1 LDATDYQLASAIS
14 GERVGNRFENVGFNP
29 GSVDIQAGIPV
40 NYNFTI
46 PAYYDGM
53 EVNVTLD
60 GLAPAD
66 DETRL
71 KTPADGRSA
80 IKSYIFRPTGA
91 GAQTLKLKTQN
102 KEESICY
109 VTLEAENYYYETETT
124 PLYQS
129 AVRYSFEEAYFDGRP
144 QSITANTDVKVIFN
158 IPAEAFINGMIVNVT
173 LDGFGPNDNKLNDA
187 GNGTYTYTVTQS
199 GQQEFRVKASG
210 KEARTCYVTLESINN
225 KFITETIEVEQTV
238 SHALKI
244 TNVNSLNDSWRAQ
257 ARYTFSEPLQN
268 STHTFKCW
276 IKSSARNQIT
286 LYVQNSGNNSQ
297 SNSHT
302 IRNIGS
308 GWTEVEIK
316 VSPGA
321 NNRNSIVFNIA
332 DVAGD
337 VYIDQVS
344 FIRDN
349 DQNKTELMQNNDM
362 DDYELID
369 GRKVPTG
376 WDTKTNDSNNT
387 NPVCYVEQV
396 EGGHE

>member
-1 LDATDYQLASAIS
+1 
-14 GERVGNRFENVGFNP
+14 VGAAAGQEVTLTFNSD
-29 GSVDIQAGIPV
+29 GLYEGLPV
-40 NYNFTI
+40 TI
-46 PAYYDGM
+46 
-53 EVNVTLD
+53 ELD
-60 GLAPAD
+60 GLVPATSSQSTKAVNQYVHTVSGTGD
-66 DETRL
+66 QEVKLVTAET
-71 KTPADGRSA
+71 
-80 IKSYIFRPTGA
+80 
-91 GAQTLKLKTQN
+91 
-102 KEESICY
+102 
-109 VTLEAENYYYETETT
+109 V
-124 PLYQS
+124 
-129 AVRYSFEEAYFDGRP
+129 
-144 QSITANTDVKVIFN
+144 TANTTCSVKLM
-158 IPAEAFINGMIVNVT
+158 AE
-173 LDGFGPNDNKLNDA
+173 GF
-187 GNGTYTYTVTQS
+187 
-199 GQQEFRVKASG
+199 
-210 KEARTCYVTLESINN
+210 
-225 KFITETIEVEQTV
+225 ETAEKTV
-238 SHALKI
+238 SQNVATYALKI
-244 TNVNSLNDSWRAQ
+244 TNVNSLKESWRAQ

-286 LYVQNSGNNSQ
+286 LYVQNSGDNSQ

-308 GWTEVEIK
+308 DWTEVEVK

-344 FIRDN
+344 LIRDN

-376 WDTKTNDSNNT
+376 WDTKTNNSNNT